1 MESLTLESPDGTGTA
16 GLSQPTV
23 LLLYDSVQTLPHEE
37 SPASAG
43 REGHSPDCDYS
54 TYTGHQ
60 LAATAL
66 ITPRV
71 CSTSLGKEPCP
82 SVSVHLQQAM
92 VHPVWGL
99 PHGGLQEHLL
109 SECIQSLAAAH

>member
-1 MESLTLESPDGTGTA
+1 MEPALLASASP
-16 GLSQPTV
+16 LSSSSMTQFKHH
-23 LLLYDSVQTLPHEE
+23 LPHEE

-82 SVSVHLQQAM
+82 SVSVHIQQAM
-92 VHPVWGL
+92 AHPVWGL